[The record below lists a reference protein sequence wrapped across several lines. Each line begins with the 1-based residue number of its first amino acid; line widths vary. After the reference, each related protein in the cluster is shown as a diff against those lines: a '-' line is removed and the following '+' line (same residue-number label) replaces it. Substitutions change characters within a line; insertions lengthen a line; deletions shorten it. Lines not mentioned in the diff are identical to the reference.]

1 MDYEGF
7 FAEKIDGLKVEGSYR
22 SFAELVRHA
31 GEYPIAT
38 NHGAENAAD
47 VVVWR

>member
-22 SFAELVRHA
+22 SFAELARHA
-31 GEYPIAT
+31 GELPIAT
-38 NHGAENAAD
+38 NHGAEKAAD